1 MLCHSFCVTINLAT
15 PSVGSINVAMLSSRG
30 ASFGPRMPLIPNVD
44 ISKSCCWQFKKL
56 VKKQITFYII
66 FYFILQL

>member
-1 MLCHSFCVTINLAT
+1 MLN
-15 PSVGSINVAMLSSRG
+15 SRG

-56 VKKQITFYII
+56 VKKQIAFKILFYL
-66 FYFILQL
+66 FYNFD